1 MRVAALAVDGM
12 YDEFDFELDLNLN
25 ERVTILHG
33 ANGLGKTTLLNLVE
47 NVLRGAWGAVARAP
61 VRRFEVRLDDGRR
74 LVVRNRAPAEL
85 TAAGTATHGDMS
97 VELAQADGA
106 ASQLWRPTHLPEAGA
121 ATWRRVTEANPYLT
135 QTGPEEWLDR
145 RTGHSMT
152 TNALLARHP
161 EAVPILRRL
170 VEEPDWLAEIIDGIP
185 CRLIGADRLIVWEPQ
200 TRFEDVSYSGWMPA
214 VTWYSNLIVRSVRDA
229 QRRYA
234 DTAGTLD
241 RSFPSRVLS
250 ETSQPP
256 ADAEL
261 RDRFARQGERL
272 MRLHAFSLIDEPA
285 PITLP
290 ERTLDDAERRVLWT
304 YLLDSDSKLAAF
316 DDVLERL
323 EALFDILQARAGRTF
338 LHKRLVMDREQGLV
352 VRLETGQSVPLSS
365 LSSGEQHLLV
375 LVCALL
381 FEVASGSLVLID
393 EPELSLHIA
402 WQQAV
407 VDGLIRT
414 GAVRAL
420 DFLIATH
427 SPQIVHNHWDLT
439 VDLEGEDEGY
449 DPDDPDEPE
458 EPAGTDDPTETDEL
472 GKGQGA

>member
-1 MRVAALAVDGM
+1 VRVAGLSVDGM
-12 YDEFDFELDLNLN
+12 YDEFDFELALNLD

-74 LVVRNRAPAEL
+74 LVVRNQARAEL
-85 TAAGTATHGDMS
+85 TAAGAETHGDMS
-97 VELAQADGA
+97 VELSDPAGADV
-106 ASQLWRPTHLPEAGA
+106 QVWQPTHLPEAGA
-121 ATWRRVTEANPYLT
+121 ATWARVTEANPYLA

-145 RTGHSMT
+145 RTGHAMT

-170 VEEPDWLAEIIDGIP
+170 LDEPDWLSEIIDGVP

-214 VTWYSNLIVRSVRDA
+214 VTWYSNLILRSIRDA

-234 DTAGTLD
+234 DAAGSLD
-241 RSFPSRVLS
+241 RTFPSRVLNEEAPPPS
-250 ETSQPP
+250 ET
-256 ADAEL
+256 EL
-261 RDRFARQGERL
+261 RARFAQQGEHFT
-272 MRLHAFSLIDEPA
+272 RLHEFSLIDSFEPIA
-285 PITLP
+285 LP
-290 ERTLDDAERRVLWT
+290 GRPLDDAERRVLWT
-304 YLLDSDSKLAAF
+304 YLQDSDAKLAAF

-338 LHKRLVMDREQGLV
+338 LGKRLAMDREQGLT
-352 VRLETGQSVPLSS
+352 VRLATGESVPLSS

-381 FEVASGSLVLID
+381 FEVDEGSLVLID

-414 GAVRAL
+414 GAVRGL

-427 SPQIVHNHWDLT
+427 SPQIVHTHWDLT

-449 DPDDPDEPE
+449 DPDEPE
-458 EPAGTDDPTETDEL
+458 NPDTRPDDGP
-472 GKGQGA
+472 GA

>member
-1 MRVAALAVDGM
+1 MRVSGLAVEGMYEDFDFALA
-12 YDEFDFELDLNLN
+12 FNLG

-74 LVVRNRAPAEL
+74 LVVRNEATGEL
-85 TAAGTATHGDMS
+85 TAAGTRTHGDMT
-97 VELAQADGA
+97 VELLDPQGRTAE
-106 ASQLWRPTHLPEAGA
+106 LWRPTHLPEAGA
-121 ATWRRVTEANPYLT
+121 ATWQRVTEANPYLA

-170 VEEPDWLAEIIDGIP
+170 VQEPDWLSAIVDGIP

-200 TRFEDVSYSGWMPA
+200 TRFEDVTYSGWMPA
-214 VTWYSNLIVRSVRDA
+214 VTWYSNLILRSVREA
-229 QRRYA
+229 ARRYA
-234 DTAGTLD
+234 AAAGSLD
-241 RSFPSRVLS
+241 RSFPSRVLG
-250 ETSQPP
+250 ETAQPP
-256 ADAEL
+256 SEDEL
-261 RDRFARQGERL
+261 RRRFAEQGERL
-272 MRLHAFSLIDEPA
+272 ARLHEFSLIDAPE

-290 ERTLDDAERRVLWT
+290 DRALDDTERRVLWT
-304 YLLDSDSKLAAF
+304 YLNDSAAKLAAF
-316 DDVLERL
+316 DTVLERL
-323 EALFDILQARAGRTF
+323 EALFEILQARSGRTF
-338 LHKRLVMDREQGLV
+338 LHKRLVMDREQGLI
-352 VRLETGQSVPLSS
+352 VRLDTGVPVPLSA

-381 FEVASGSLVLID
+381 FEVDEGTLVLID

-407 VDGLIRT
+407 VDGLMRT
-414 GAVRAL
+414 GSVRHL

-427 SPQIVHNHWDLT
+427 SPQIVHTHWDLT

-449 DPDDPDEPE
+449 DPDEDPDDRLRS
-458 EPAGTDDPTETDEL
+458 G
-472 GKGQGA
+472 